1 MSCCFSFVKCCG
13 NKEKE
18 ELRAENVRMR
28 KQLGTLT
35 DLMEKQTQALMRMEA
50 KANAAEQRKR
60 QSDNE
65 SVSSFSSKLRS
76 HSVEQFFGCSSNPK
90 RQNSQSMRR
99 SNSVDSVTSRGSRK
113 SNPKENIALAHYGFP
128 DMYQHEEKL
137 AEHLGR
143 FEQWGENKHPEMQLS
158 GSGLG
163 RL

>member
-1 MSCCFSFVKCCG
+1 MKCCG

-18 ELRAENVRMR
+18 ELRAENARMR
-28 KQLGTLT
+28 RQVGTLT

-50 KANAAEQRKR
+50 KANAAEQKKR

-65 SVSSFSSKLRS
+65 SLSSFSSKLRS
-76 HSVEQFFGCSSNPK
+76 PSGVFGCSSNPK
-90 RQNSQSMRR
+90 RQNSQQIIRR
-99 SNSVDSVTSRGSRK
+99 SSSLDSVTSRGSRK
-113 SNPKENIALAHYGFP
+113 SNPKETIALAHYGFP

-143 FEQWGENKHPEMQLS
+143 FEQWGENKPIKKQLS
-158 GSGLG
+158 GTGFG